1 MEFDIIELTGEEL
14 EKLSTIQTQ
23 LLRTA
28 QKNKNELRYKLEQDM
43 QLFEKLILT
52 NDTYHS
58 SLIADKRA
66 ELEKD
71 FDYKVAVLKEQLEYA
86 MELNE
91 PYPDRGDV
99 DEETGY
105 IVDYTLSYTDRYVIV
120 RDYYLSIED
129 PVERMALY
137 SADEVAKKY
146 LGSYYSTLYNVLST
160 YSQ

>member
-1 MEFDIIELTGEEL
+1 MEFDIIELSEEEL
-14 EKLSTIQTQ
+14 GDLSTIQMQ

-43 QLFEKLILT
+43 EMFERLVLT
-52 NDTYHS
+52 NDTYNS
-58 SLIADKRA
+58 SLIAAKRT

-71 FDYKVAVLKEQLEYA
+71 FNYKVGVIREQLEYA
-86 MELNE
+86 MKLNE

-99 DEETGY
+99 SEDTGY
-105 IVDYTLSYTDRYVIV
+105 LVDYTLSYTDRYVLV

-129 PVERMALY
+129 PSERMALY
-137 SADEVAKKY
+137 AADEVAKKY
-146 LGSYYSTLYNVLST
+146 LGSYYASLYNVLST